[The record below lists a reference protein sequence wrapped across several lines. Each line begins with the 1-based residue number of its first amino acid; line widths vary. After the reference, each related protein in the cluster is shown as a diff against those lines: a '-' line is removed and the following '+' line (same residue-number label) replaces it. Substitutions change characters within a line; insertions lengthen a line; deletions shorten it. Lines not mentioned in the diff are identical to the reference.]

1 MRGEILWRPLAGWA
15 ALIALVA
22 ASAFVGTHGHRL
34 LPVAIAAVQ
43 VAILA
48 LFFMQLLR
56 AEGLV
61 RLAALAGIVW
71 ASLLFLLTFADL
83 LTR

>member
-1 MRGEILWRPLAGWA
+1 MRGEVFWRPLAGWA
-15 ALIALVA
+15 ALIALIA
-22 ASAFVGTHGHRL
+22 ASALIGSHGGRTIPIL
-34 LPVAIAAVQ
+34 IAGAQ
-43 VAILA
+43 VAIVALA
-48 LFFMQLLR
+48 FMQLLR

-71 ASLLFLLTFADL
+71 ASFLFLLTFADL